1 MKIKNWQEWKNKVH
15 GVGVEH
21 VCLQKKKKIPWDK
34 LRHLLAKNIHQ
45 GLCNMQTNHHTRGA
59 QWGDGRYRSGGWGR
73 ELTREWRGFPPSKW
87 GEVEVW
93 VDGLCHWL
101 DDPKTESNSSASQET
116 KSFLKFLLYC
126 IIFSYLWILM
136 KSPLPLWTLLS
147 HVKWLHKK

>member
-1 MKIKNWQEWKNKVH
+1 MKFKNWQELKNKVH

-21 VCLQKKKKIPWDK
+21 VRLRKKKKSPGTNSGTYWPKIYTDVSTTCK
-34 LRHLLAKNIHQ
+34 
-45 GLCNMQTNHHTRGA
+45 QTITLGVH
-59 QWGDGRYRSGGWGR
+59 SGGMGVTGAVVGGR

-136 KSPLPLWTLLS
+136 KSPLPLWALLS